1 MYAQSDKDVILA
13 PKNFFILSSQKY
25 YTKCWLGEKRWCSG
39 ESKKIKSF

>member
-13 PKNFFILSSQKY
+13 PQNFFILSSQKY